1 MFGIR
6 RCEFITLRSASNSA
20 MMLDF
25 WRLLADNAMRSQTG
39 SILTYLPRT
48 RQWRAYPSDYRWDDK
63 RSEVQ
68 HAG

>member
-6 RCEFITLRSASNSA
+6 RCEFITLRSTSNSA

-25 WRLLADNAMRSQTG
+25 WRLLADNATRSQTG
-39 SILTYLPRT
+39 LILTYLLAHTPMASPSVGLSLG
-48 RQWRAYPSDYRWDDK
+48 RQ
-63 RSEVQ
+63 RSKVQ